1 MTGFCSGFAETCG
14 AYLVRHS
21 RRVEAGGHYIEALR
35 SVDRLLGVDL
45 FVQTSDVVI
54 AEFLL

>member
-1 MTGFCSGFAETCG
+1 MV